1 LFLDSTCHKVKK
13 CDKIPLDMIKYG
25 QKFLATPTYLRL
37 VVANYGREPKSVTR
51 FPVMCHPYDVHV
63 VVEKYVSILV
73 TLTVEMGQ
81 LE

>member
-1 LFLDSTCHKVKK
+1 
-13 CDKIPLDMIKYG
+13 MIKYG

-37 VVANYGREPKSVTR
+37 VVANCGREPNSGREPKTVTR

-63 VVEKYVSILV
+63 VVEKYVSFLV